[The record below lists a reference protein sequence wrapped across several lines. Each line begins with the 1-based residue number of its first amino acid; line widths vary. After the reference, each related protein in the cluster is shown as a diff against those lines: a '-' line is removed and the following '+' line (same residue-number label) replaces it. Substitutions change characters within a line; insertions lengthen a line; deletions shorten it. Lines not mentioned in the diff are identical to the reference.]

1 MHHSHAKEKEAGMKL
16 ELQSGDLRLERGQVL
31 KVQDGIGSTVCAL
44 EGAVWITE
52 DNQLKDI
59 VLEEGQCYRLRH
71 PGLTILH
78 PLSGPAA
85 VSIH

>member
-1 MHHSHAKEKEAGMKL
+1 MKL
-16 ELQSGDLRLERGQVL
+16 ELKAGDLRLERGQVL
-31 KVQDGIGSTVCAL
+31 KLHDGVGSTVCAL

-52 DNQLKDI
+52 DHQLKDI
-59 VLEEGQCYRLRH
+59 VLEEGQCYQLRH
-71 PGLTILH
+71 PGMAILH

>member
-1 MHHSHAKEKEAGMKL
+1 MKL
-16 ELQSGDLRLERGQVL
+16 ELNSGGVRLERGQVL
-31 KVQDGIGSTVCAL
+31 KVHDGIGATVCAL

-52 DNQLKDI
+52 DHQPKDI
-59 VLEEGQCYRLRH
+59 VLEEGRCYRLRH
-71 PGLTILH
+71 RGLAILH

>member
-1 MHHSHAKEKEAGMKL
+1 MKL
-16 ELQSGDLRLERGQVL
+16 ELNSGGLRLERGQVL
-31 KVQDGIGSTVCAL
+31 KVRDGIGSTVCAL

-52 DNQLKDI
+52 DSQPKDI

-71 PGLTILH
+71 PGLAILH

-85 VSIH
+85 VSLA